1 MDDSN
6 FFSIDRLVEF
16 GMSAAIAQQMV
27 ASMNQQFQQMHI
39 PGSIQTMPRPTPPPA
54 VYYVA
59 INGEA
64 TGPMD
69 EKELARLIYTK
80 QVTKESLCWMPGMAE
95 WQPIERVP
103 AILRIV
109 ALTPPPLQ

>member
-27 ASMNQQFQQMHI
+27 TSMNKQFQQMHI
-39 PGSIQTMPRPTPPPA
+39 PGSIQSIPQPAAPPPIF
-54 VYYVA
+54 YVA
-59 INGEA
+59 LNGEA
-64 TGPMD
+64 TGPID
-69 EKELARLIYTK
+69 EKELSRLIYTK
-80 QVTKESLCWMPGMAE
+80 QVTKETLAWMPGMAD
-95 WQPIERVP
+95 WQPVEQVP

-109 ALTPPPLQ
+109 ALTPPPLH